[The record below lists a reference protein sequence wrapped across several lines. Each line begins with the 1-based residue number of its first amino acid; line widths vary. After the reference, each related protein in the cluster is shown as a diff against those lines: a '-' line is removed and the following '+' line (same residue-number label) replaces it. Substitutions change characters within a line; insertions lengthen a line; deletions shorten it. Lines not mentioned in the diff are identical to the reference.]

1 MTSTVNEL
9 TRSLVATGN
18 ERESMFVDLVAI
30 GLLVVLLLEWELLRA
45 YLGQERRLRLEVLAG
60 TVVPL
65 LAAFALIVT
74 VRATGV
80 R

>member
-9 TRSLVATGN
+9 TRSFLASTS
-18 ERESMFVDLVAI
+18 ERESIIVDVVAI
-30 GLLVVLLLEWELLRA
+30 ALLFVLLFEWELVRA
-45 YLGQERRLRLEVLAG
+45 YFGQERRLRVDVLAG

-65 LAAFALIVT
+65 IAAFAVIVT
-74 VRATGV
+74 VRATGL

>member
-9 TRSLVATGN
+9 TRSFLASMN
-18 ERESMFVDLVAI
+18 ERESIVVDLVAI
-30 GLLVVLLLEWELLRA
+30 TLLLVLLLEWELLRA
-45 YLGQERRLRLEVLAG
+45 YFGQKRRLRLDVLAG

-65 LAAFALIVT
+65 LVAFAVIVT
-74 VRATGV
+74 VRATGL

>member
-9 TRSLVATGN
+9 TRSFLASTG
-18 ERESMFVDLVAI
+18 ERESIAVDVVAI
-30 GLLVVLLLEWELLRA
+30 ALLFVLLFEWELVRA
-45 YLGQERRLRLEVLAG
+45 YLGRERRLRLDVLAG

-65 LAAFALIVT
+65 LAAFAVIVT
-74 VRATGV
+74 VRATGL

>member
-9 TRSLVATGN
+9 TRSFLASTS
-18 ERESMFVDLVAI
+18 ERESIVVDVVAI
-30 GLLVVLLLEWELLRA
+30 ALLFVLLLEWELLRA
-45 YLGQERRLRLEVLAG
+45 YLGQARRLRLDVLAG

-65 LAAFALIVT
+65 LAAFAVIVT
-74 VRATGV
+74 VRATGL

>member
-9 TRSLVATGN
+9 TRSFLASTS
-18 ERESMFVDLVAI
+18 ERESIAVDVFAI
-30 GLLVVLLLEWELLRA
+30 ALLFVLLLEWELLRA
-45 YLGQERRLRLEVLAG
+45 YIGQQRRLRLDVLAG

-65 LAAFALIVT
+65 LAAFAVIVT
-74 VRATGV
+74 VRATGL

>member
-9 TRSLVATGN
+9 TRSFLASTS
-18 ERESMFVDLVAI
+18 ERESIGVDVVAI
-30 GLLVVLLLEWELLRA
+30 ALLFVLLFEWELLRA
-45 YLGQERRLRLEVLAG
+45 YLGQERRLRLDVLAS

-65 LAAFALIVT
+65 LAAFAVIVT
-74 VRATGV
+74 VRATGL